1 MSEESVQRTNDDATQ
16 CKMSAVAHGYWTD
29 PYLPAFKIRASE
41 SRKAPEIH
49 RGYYTRV
56 TGIWSILVKT
66 IEHLCQDS
74 GGKSSKFQVV
84 NLGAGFDTL
93 FWRISDHLEKKS
105 LLSKLNSFVDIDLS
119 EVTAKK
125 CMAVRKSKLLLG
137 KIAGKNDGNGDDIE
151 EVKFSRTD
159 LHGAN
164 YHILATNFTDLK
176 TLESKLQECGGFSY
190 DVPTIFIA
198 ECVFVYIDS
207 GKTNSFLQW
216 VSTKFH
222 SSIAM
227 INHEQLNIFDRF
239 GQVMLDNLAQRGCSL
254 PGLEACRNKTSHLN
268 RLLENGW
275 QSGYCWTMNE
285 VYNYLPKD
293 EVERIEKLEFL
304 DEREL
309 VSQLFEHYCVS
320 FGWKSNADDKLEEI
334 VFW

>member
-1 MSEESVQRTNDDATQ
+1 
-16 CKMSAVAHGYWTD
+16 
-29 PYLPAFKIRASE
+29 
-41 SRKAPEIH
+41 
-49 RGYYTRV
+49 
-56 TGIWSILVKT
+56 
-66 IEHLCQDS
+66 
-74 GGKSSKFQVV
+74 
-84 NLGAGFDTL
+84 
-93 FWRISDHLEKKS
+93 
-105 LLSKLNSFVDIDLS
+105 
-119 EVTAKK
+119 
-125 CMAVRKSKLLLG
+125 MAVRKSKLLLS
-137 KIAGKNDGNGDDIE
+137 KIAGGKNGDDND

-164 YHILATNFTDLK
+164 YHIIAANFTDLK
-176 TLESKLQECGGFSY
+176 ALESKLQECAGFSY
-190 DVPTIFIA
+190 DMPTIFIA

-222 SSIAM
+222 SSIAI

-254 PGLEACRNKTSHLN
+254 PGLEACRNKTSHVN

-275 QSGYCWTMNE
+275 QNGYCWTMNE

-293 EVERIEKLEFL
+293 DVERIEKLEFL